1 MVRFRFV
8 FQRLRGLDINT
19 TLKKTAMTA
28 MQTVMA
34 VFFKI
39 YVSDKLI
46 QTSPL
51 PTDLYYSSYY
61 SLLLK
66 RMS

>member
-1 MVRFRFV
+1 MFRFRCV
-8 FQRLRGLDINT
+8 FQRLRGLYINT
-19 TLKKTAMTA
+19 TLKKTAMTVCIA
-28 MQTVMA
+28 VMA

>member
-1 MVRFRFV
+1 MFRFRCV
-8 FQRLRGLDINT
+8 FQRLRSLYINT

-34 VFFKI
+34 VFLKR